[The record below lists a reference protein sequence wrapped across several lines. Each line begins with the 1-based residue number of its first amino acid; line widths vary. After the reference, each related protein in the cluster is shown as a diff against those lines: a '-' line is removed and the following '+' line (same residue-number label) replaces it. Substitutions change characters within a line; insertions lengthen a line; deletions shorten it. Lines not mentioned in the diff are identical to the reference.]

1 MILCGSVDIEQPFSE
16 KNGESKECSHINK
29 IMDFVREENNVDFPL
44 GEFDSNT
51 LDSHGEWEFEIPNMT
66 ESNEPVYK

>member
-1 MILCGSVDIEQPFSE
+1 
-16 KNGESKECSHINK
+16 
-29 IMDFVREENNVDFPL
+29 MDFVWEENNVDFPL

-66 ESNEPVYK
+66 ESNEPVYKWNKWN